1 MKSRFWWVA
10 CRRGDNLARHMQDRK
25 VGFSESGRLQVDV
38 KLASFAT
45 RARGRVQQVFHM
57 HAPYES

>member
-1 MKSRFWWVA
+1 MRHSDSHPVEH
-10 CRRGDNLARHMQDRK
+10 GLAWLRVQDRK

-45 RARGRVQQVFHM
+45 RARGRVQQVSHT
-57 HAPYES
+57 PLLQGVLG